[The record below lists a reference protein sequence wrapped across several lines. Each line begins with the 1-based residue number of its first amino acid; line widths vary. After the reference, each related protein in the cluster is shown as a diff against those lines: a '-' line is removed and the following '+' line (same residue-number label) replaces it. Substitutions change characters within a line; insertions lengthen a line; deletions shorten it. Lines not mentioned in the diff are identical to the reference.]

1 MEKPNKKMLKQSIVL
16 IIIIVFVLGS
26 YGIFFVLNNTP
37 PQNIELSEEELQELL
52 ENEDI
57 QLEEIK
63 TQDSVISTQTESTT
77 EDPEMILFYSQSC
90 PHCHNV
96 SNFIKENKIDEK
108 INILQL
114 DASGK
119 YGELFVEKVKE
130 CGLDSQGY
138 GVPFL
143 YYSPESHGC
152 IMGDTPIIDFFKSHL
167 SL

>member
-1 MEKPNKKMLKQSIVL
+1 MEKPNKKILKQSVALIVIL
-16 IIIIVFVLGS
+16 VFMLGS

-37 PQNIELSEEELQELL
+37 PKNVELTEEELQVLL

-57 QLEEIK
+57 QLEEVQ
-63 TQDSVISTQTESTT
+63 TQDNENNTQEENATQEA
-77 EDPEMILFYSQSC
+77 EMILFYSQSC

-96 SNFIKENKIDEK
+96 SNFIKENNIDDK
-108 INILQL
+108 INLLQL

-143 YYSPESHGC
+143 YYSPESHDC
-152 IMGDTPIIDFFKSHL
+152 IMGDTPIIDFFKNYL